1 MSRGTK
7 YILSLM
13 LARKQLFE
21 EWLVRTDMKV
31 TARLAKG
38 DGRKIGGPRKIAGRD
53 ARDPPSLL
61 E

>member
-7 YILSLM
+7 YILSPM
-13 LARKQLFE
+13 LAR
-21 EWLVRTDMKV
+21 KV

-38 DGRKIGGPRKIAGRD
+38 DGRKMGGGRKIVGRD
-53 ARDPPSLL
+53 AGDPPSLL

>member
-38 DGRKIGGPRKIAGRD
+38 DGRKMGGGRKIVGRD